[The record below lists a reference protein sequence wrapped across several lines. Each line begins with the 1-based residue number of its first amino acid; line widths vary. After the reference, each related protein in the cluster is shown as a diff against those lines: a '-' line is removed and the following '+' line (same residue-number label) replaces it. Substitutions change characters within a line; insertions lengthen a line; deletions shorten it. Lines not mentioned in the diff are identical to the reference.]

1 MGQNFKAACVAWDD
15 VELPVWVIEEIEAAH
30 IDFAHRQCE
39 TSEQIVATGHD
50 ADVVWVMGGSPLIT
64 AEILPRL
71 TRCGAIIRSGSG
83 TDNIPVAAA
92 TARNII
98 VANTPDATAAPVA
111 EHACAMLLALTR
123 ELPAQDRLVRAGGW
137 NTKEPVPRFLLQG
150 RTLGLVGFGRIARGV
165 AARMAPFGLKILAHD
180 PQIDAR
186 EMAALGVEAVDLPQL
201 YAAADFI
208 SLHTPLLDTTRHLIG
223 AAELAQMKSTCVL
236 INTARGPVVDSQA
249 LARALQTGDIAAAGL
264 DVLES
269 EPPAADDPL
278 VGLPNALITSH
289 IAGSYTGYIR
299 EFWRLSVETVIDLS
313 QGRWPLSCVNR
324 SVAPRWNLSQR

>member
-111 EHACAMLLALTR
+111 EHACAMLLALAR
-123 ELPAQDRLVRAGGW
+123 ELPAQERLVRAGGW
-137 NTKEPVPRFLLQG
+137 NAK
-150 RTLGLVGFGRIARGV
+150 
-165 AARMAPFGLKILAHD
+165 
-180 PQIDAR
+180 
-186 EMAALGVEAVDLPQL
+186 
-201 YAAADFI
+201 
-208 SLHTPLLDTTRHLIG
+208 
-223 AAELAQMKSTCVL
+223 
-236 INTARGPVVDSQA
+236 
-249 LARALQTGDIAAAGL
+249 
-264 DVLES
+264 
-269 EPPAADDPL
+269 
-278 VGLPNALITSH
+278 
-289 IAGSYTGYIR
+289 
-299 EFWRLSVETVIDLS
+299 
-313 QGRWPLSCVNR
+313 
-324 SVAPRWNLSQR
+324 